1 MISSHALPPR
11 RPDAEPSAR
20 RETRPDRP
28 RFYDAH
34 MAEARAREPRTR
46 EYARSPPR
54 PTSGERMHA
63 PAWPK
68 GRREKRVRAAVSLLH
83 LPASIRLA
91 AHRRRQRGTS
101 KEHWQGNKPRA
112 RIARGGA
119 TAAGLG
125 GVCFHA
131 TARGQAGTVGLD
143 GAFHHAAGEGRGGHG
158 GGGDVGRDG
167 DGASE
172 LWQRKFLE
180 VRHAKVW
187 HELLPDP
194 CCHPRRL
201 WSEACLWRKPTR
213 HRTACGSTPRE
224 DQHGSG
230 QRERQSD
237 GARDDTRTRR
247 RGLKS
252 DHWRRKR
259 AGRQL
264 STPSRAPAPQRRGRR
279 VALLLVYI

>member
-167 DGASE
+167 DGACGDGGGQSGRGRDGQ
-172 LWQRKFLE
+172 WRRSC
-180 VRHAKVW
+180 VGR
-187 HELLPDP
+187 
-194 CCHPRRL
+194 RRL
-201 WSEACLWRKPTR
+201 RF
-213 HRTACGSTPRE
+213 
-224 DQHGSG
+224 
-230 QRERQSD
+230 
-237 GARDDTRTRR
+237 
-247 RGLKS
+247 
-252 DHWRRKR
+252 
-259 AGRQL
+259 GRICRPL
-264 STPSRAPAPQRRGRR
+264 RLLFGRR
-279 VALLLVYI
+279 IEAR